1 MDRYDIIEFSKVY
14 KRVLDVEITLKQK
27 MLFALTTAYPK
38 NEFSRLIPYF
48 KKQVSHKKIYSKR
61 QR

>member
-27 MLFALTTAYPK
+27 MLFALITAYPK
-38 NEFSRLIPYF
+38 NEFSR
-48 KKQVSHKKIYSKR
+48 
-61 QR
+61 

>member
-38 NEFSRLIPYF
+38 NEF
-48 KKQVSHKKIYSKR
+48 
-61 QR
+61 